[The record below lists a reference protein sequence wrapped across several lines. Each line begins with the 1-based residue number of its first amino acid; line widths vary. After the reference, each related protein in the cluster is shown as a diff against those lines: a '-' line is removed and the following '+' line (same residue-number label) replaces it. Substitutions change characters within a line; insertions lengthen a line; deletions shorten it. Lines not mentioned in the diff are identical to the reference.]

1 MTGTLRK
8 NMRVDLAGKATTLAE
23 TMKSSHAF
31 NRQSSMSSDGTLRVS
46 PIDASL
52 ALEDFILIKADE
64 ILPWRGPRRKMQMP
78 SAHRRGCDFG
88 ETRERRSYR
97 CEKSMEG
104 KWRIVVG
111 DWCSAHA
118 RPTCVHAHSS
128 TLTV

>member
-52 ALEDFILIKADE
+52 ALEDFILIKTKFCHGVGHGEKCRCRVLIAE
-64 ILPWRGPRRKMQMP
+64 AAILAKLESGDRIAVKNLWKESGGSSSVTGAQPMLDQLAYMP
-78 SAHRRGCDFG
+78 
-88 ETRERRSYR
+88 
-97 CEKSMEG
+97 
-104 KWRIVVG
+104 IV
-111 DWCSAHA
+111 A
-118 RPTCVHAHSS
+118 
-128 TLTV
+128 L